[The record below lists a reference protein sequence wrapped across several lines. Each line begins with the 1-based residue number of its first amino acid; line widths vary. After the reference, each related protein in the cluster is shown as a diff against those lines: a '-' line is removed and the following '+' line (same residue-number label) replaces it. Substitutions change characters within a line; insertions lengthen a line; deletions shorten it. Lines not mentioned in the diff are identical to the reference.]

1 MASSYSADDPTT
13 RANVELANLALSLD
27 ALQHAITQPESTQ
40 GKNKTKKISREEAE
54 KRVDASL
61 NRIVYSQ
68 MNQIS
73 SSGNPGWSFGARAA
87 LDRVLESLL
96 KLQAGKGGPDDDCG
110 LEENMK
116 AFVQEAD
123 PNHPF
128 VNQEVAGEHLLLN

>member
-1 MASSYSADDPTT
+1 MASYSADNPATWP
-13 RANVELANLALSLD
+13 NVELADLALSLD
-27 ALQHAITQPESTQ
+27 ALQHAITQPEPTQ
-40 GKNKTKKISREEAE
+40 GQSKTKGISREEAE

-61 NRIVYSQ
+61 SRVVYSQ

-73 SSGNPGWSFGARAA
+73 SRGDPGWSLGTRAA

-96 KLQAGKGGPDDDCG
+96 KLQAGKAGPDDDCD

-116 AFVQEAD
+116 AFVGEAD

-128 VNQEVAGEHLLLN
+128 VNQEVAGEHSLPT

>member
-1 MASSYSADDPTT
+1 MTSYSADDPATWP
-13 RANVELANLALSLD
+13 NVELANLAQSLD
-27 ALQHAITQPESTQ
+27 ALQHAITQPEPTQ
-40 GKNKTKKISREEAE
+40 GQSKTNKIAREEAE
-54 KRVDASL
+54 KRVDVSL

-73 SSGNPGWSFGARAA
+73 SSGDPGWSLGARAA

-116 AFVQEAD
+116 AFVREAD

-128 VNQEVAGEHLLLN
+128 VNQEVAGEHSLPT